1 VYLPHSAGRYAQQRF
16 KKAQCPIVERVVN
29 CMMVRHASK
38 LASPPCTFCIH
49 ALTTSQLEPQS
60 QCVSFVAHPCRNGD
74 NEQACVRGR
83 VSECVLVCESVVCES
98 VRVRRRRRLSARYT
112 FLSFTM

>member
-29 CMMVRHASK
+29 CMMVRHAT

-60 QCVSFVAHPCRNGD
+60 QCASFVAHPCQNGD
-74 NEQACVRGR
+74 NEQVCARGR
-83 VSECVLVCESVVCES
+83 VSECVLVCESVEEGS
-98 VRVRRRRRLSARYT
+98 RLDT
-112 FLSFTM
+112 LFLLHGVI